1 MSEKTQRVI
10 SATFAL
16 LSLMAA
22 VLVALNNLDNIS
34 ILIVLFAF
42 FTASICFRGFF
53 ADTSKTKNIGK
64 LILLVDI
71 LVIVYI
77 NFADSSKFSQI
88 YFYLIAAEAVVF
100 YFNKYGFI
108 YVLIGYVSLLLTMNF
123 KYTRWNYFD
132 FEYQFPG
139 MAEASFYFIFAI
151 GMIYIAGYQFNQSR
165 ILSAAMNE
173 LSVKTR
179 QLEETNQKLNE
190 TMNSLEE
197 MTALRERNRIAREI
211 HDTIGHTLTTVI
223 IEIEAGK
230 RLVGKNQELSVQKL
244 ELAQEQV
251 RKGLNDIRSS
261 VKILK
266 DGSGILPFIPSLK
279 ALIRETEVHAG
290 ISADCRVSEL
300 PALTAGQEKVIF
312 SALQEGLTNGI
323 RHGRATEF
331 AFALDYRNGRVIME
345 LKDNGKGCETISP
358 GFGLTAMKERA
369 EGIGGNFGITSIP
382 GEGCRLL
389 IDFPVDGE
397 GKGG

>member
-10 SATFAL
+10 SATFAI

-22 VLVALNNLDNIS
+22 ILVALNNLDNIS
-34 ILIVLFAF
+34 ILIVLFVF
-42 FTASICFRGFF
+42 FAASLYFRGFF
-53 ADTSKTKNIGK
+53 VDASKRKNIGRF
-64 LILLVDI
+64 ILLADI

-77 NFADSSKFSQI
+77 NFVDSSKFAQI
-88 YFYLIAAEAVVF
+88 YFYLIAAEALVF
-100 YFNKYGFI
+100 YFNRYGFI
-108 YVLIGYVSLLLTMNF
+108 CVLTGYISLLLTMNF

-165 ILSAAMNE
+165 ILNAAMNE
-173 LSVKTR
+173 LSVKTC
-179 QLEETNQKLNE
+179 QLEETNQKLND

-230 RLVGKNQELSVQKL
+230 RLVGKNPELSVQKL

-266 DGSGILPFIPSLK
+266 DGSGILPFIPSLM
-279 ALIRETEVHAG
+279 ALVRETEVHAG
-290 ISADCRVSEL
+290 ISVDCRVSEL
-300 PALTAGQEKVIF
+300 PALTVGQEKVIF

-323 RHGRATEF
+323 RHGRAT
-331 AFALDYRNGRVIME
+331 AFVFMLDYKSGRVIME
-345 LKDNGKGCETISP
+345 LQDNGKGCETISP
-358 GFGLTAMKERA
+358 GFGLTAMKERT
-369 EGIGGNFGITSIP
+369 EGVGGNFGITSVP
-382 GEGCRLL
+382 GKGCRLI
-389 IDFPVDGE
+389 IDIPVDGE
-397 GKGG
+397 DKDE